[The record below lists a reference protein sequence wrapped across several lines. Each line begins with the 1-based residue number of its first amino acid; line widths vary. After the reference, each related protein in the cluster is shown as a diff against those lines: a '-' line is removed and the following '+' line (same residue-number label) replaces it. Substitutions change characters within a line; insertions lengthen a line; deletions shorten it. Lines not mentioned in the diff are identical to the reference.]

1 MEEEEKEGTILEI
14 VTIGNPVLNRKA
26 DKIRNI
32 DQRVYDLAQSMIN
45 TMHDAPGVGLAA
57 PQVNQSVQLITVD
70 ISIGENDKDL
80 IVLANPE
87 LLHMEGEAVLEEGCL
102 SVPGINEKV
111 TRPFRV
117 VVKGIDLDG
126 NEKVIEAEDLLA
138 RIFCH
143 EIDHINGKLFIE
155 HLSPLKKSL
164 IRKKLQKQKDKDFRE

>member
-1 MEEEEKEGTILEI
+1 MEEKEENILEI
-14 VTIGNPVLNRKA
+14 VTIGNPVLNQKA
-26 DKIRNI
+26 ERIENI
-32 DQRVYDLAQSMIN
+32 DQGVYDLAQKMIK
-45 TMHDAPGVGLAA
+45 TMHSAPGVGLAA
-57 PQVNQSVQLITVD
+57 PQVNQSIQLITVD
-70 ISIGENDKDL
+70 ISVGENDSDL

-87 LLHMEGEAVLEEGCL
+87 LLHKEGEAILEEGCL

-126 NEKVIEAEDLLA
+126 KEKVIEAEDLLA

-155 HLSPLKKSL
+155 HLSHLKRDL
-164 IRKKLQKQKDKDFRE
+164 IRKRLQKQKDKNSLE

>member
-57 PQVNQSVQLITVD
+57 PQVNRSVQLITVD